1 MVDLS
6 YLYFESGAHIFLN
19 LRLIPANLSVSR
31 DVPIDSDYTYSYGLV
46 CVSVRTFMQTFTS
59 TLCFKKLSQSV
70 TFYGYYIY
78 YLLCDKTFLWHMN
91 LMKNTRGTTYSRYI

>member
-1 MVDLS
+1 VVDLS

-59 TLCFKKLSQSV
+59 TLCLKNILISN
-70 TFYGYYIY
+70 ILW
-78 YLLCDKTFLWHMN
+78 LLHLLF
-91 LMKNTRGTTYSRYI
+91 IV